1 VLFMVLLR
9 GIGIAYVSLS
19 HLAVKRRIQRLT
31 ERIAGKE
38 GLKVMN
44 RHHIHCASGLYGQE
58 GVISGMRA
66 TCDLFIEIDVAK
78 AMAGKK
84 Q

>member
-1 VLFMVLLR
+1 
-9 GIGIAYVSLS
+9 
-19 HLAVKRRIQRLT
+19 
-31 ERIAGKE
+31 
-38 GLKVMN
+38 MN

-78 AMAGKK
+78 AMAGKR